1 MQSKVVINLMK
12 FAIPAR
18 QHISNNGHD
27 FKKDKEFT
35 LLQTIQNIN
44 KPKRIIQN
52 TLNKNA
58 KHFG

>member
-1 MQSKVVINLMK
+1 MK

-27 FKKDKEFT
+27 FKKNKEFT